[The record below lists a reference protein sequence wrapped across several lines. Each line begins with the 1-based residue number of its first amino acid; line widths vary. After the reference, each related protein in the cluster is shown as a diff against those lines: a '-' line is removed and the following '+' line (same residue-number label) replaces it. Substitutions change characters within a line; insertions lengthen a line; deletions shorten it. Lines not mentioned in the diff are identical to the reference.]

1 MSKTIKVQ
9 QAHKE
14 LLFLGT
20 VEGSARSTSSADPSF
35 DMKTREGLP
44 LYEGD
49 GEAEECEGSEAEC
62 VVMIKLK
69 KGALKKLAYRATNL
83 FLSAMKQGHACVC
96 VSWIL
101 L

>member
-1 MSKTIKVQ
+1 MFLILNLVFEIKF
-9 QAHKE
+9 A
-14 LLFLGT
+14 FCP
-20 VEGSARSTSSADPSF
+20 SSTSSTSGVKDDQGPAS
-35 DMKTREGLP
+35 GLP
-44 LYEGD
+44 PYEGD